1 MELHEVGVDA
11 QGSTEPEGSNDVKIF
26 FKKYPHPFLKY
37 YETFPLAKP
46 SPWDSNEQE
55 TATTGTSLLF
65 PRHLLVWTQTWLG
78 KAVWEILSPSSL
90 SEVNLD
96 PDSLVDMVSIMVN
109 KFTCEPFVKD
119 IMDKYYEMFRGKNPG
134 EGWRTKRNNSTS
146 KGSKVRSHWEVVLE
160 DFFLFI
166 ING

>member
-1 MELHEVGVDA
+1 
-11 QGSTEPEGSNDVKIF
+11 
-26 FKKYPHPFLKY
+26 
-37 YETFPLAKP
+37 
-46 SPWDSNEQE
+46 
-55 TATTGTSLLF
+55 
-65 PRHLLVWTQTWLG
+65 VWTQTWLG